1 MSHPVLELYDNSKG
15 MRHLC
20 FRLCTHAHTI
30 FGILGQPLRPVF
42 HQVSRNVN
50 FRSIRIPQ
58 PPGSIPKTMMNRS
71 LLKQTRRCLVRKLH
85 AGQSLGAK
93 QQPPPRFQKP
103 GSLPKVVPSVDSKKL
118 VADVEATG
126 APRPSIP
133 AAVYEAHNRAPPP
146 SPPSPP
152 RIADT
157 SSKEYKQAE
166 RKWLSVIVALPI
178 LFVTSYF
185 LFDRRKCK
193 PWRGILML
201 PMLTGSGV
209 ALGHVPP
216 TLPHAAPSQGKEAV
230 HEPKP
235 KRIA

>member
-1 MSHPVLELYDNSKG
+1 
-15 MRHLC
+15 
-20 FRLCTHAHTI
+20 
-30 FGILGQPLRPVF
+30 
-42 HQVSRNVN
+42 
-50 FRSIRIPQ
+50 
-58 PPGSIPKTMMNRS
+58 MNRS

-185 LFDRRKCK
+185 LFDR
-193 PWRGILML
+193 L
-201 PMLTGSGV
+201 